1 MSCRVLGVRREGYY
15 AWKHRP
21 VRTDRDA
28 QLVSALKEA
37 REQHLCYGVR
47 GLRDAI
53 DPALRPSYGKCYRL
67 CKENGLLQRKK
78 RPHGLT
84 KCNHRDPQSEDLVQR
99 DFTAAAPGIKY
110 LSDITQI
117 KCADGKLYLA
127 AVLDCYDGAIV
138 GFAMKCHMRAG
149 LCGDA
154 LRNAVSRYGYQKGLI
169 LHSDHGSQY
178 TSQEYRTVIAELG
191 SIRQSMGRTHCCF
204 DNARMESFF
213 ATLKKELVY
222 RLHCSRMPRELV
234 RHLVFRWIATYYN
247 RRRRNTANEDN
258 LPPLVKRARFA
269 KRSLAA

>member
-1 MSCRVLGVRREGYY
+1 MASCI
-15 AWKHRP
+15 WP
-21 VRTDRDA
+21 
-28 QLVSALKEA
+28 
-37 REQHLCYGVR
+37 LC
-47 GLRDAI
+47 
-53 DPALRPSYGKCYRL
+53 C
-67 CKENGLLQRKK
+67 
-78 RPHGLT
+78 
-84 KCNHRDPQSEDLVQR
+84 
-99 DFTAAAPGIKY
+99 
-110 LSDITQI
+110 
-117 KCADGKLYLA
+117 
-127 AVLDCYDGAIV
+127 DCYDGAIV
-138 GFAMKCHMRAG
+138 GFAMKRHMRAG

-234 RHLVFRWIATYYN
+234 RHLVFRWIETYYN